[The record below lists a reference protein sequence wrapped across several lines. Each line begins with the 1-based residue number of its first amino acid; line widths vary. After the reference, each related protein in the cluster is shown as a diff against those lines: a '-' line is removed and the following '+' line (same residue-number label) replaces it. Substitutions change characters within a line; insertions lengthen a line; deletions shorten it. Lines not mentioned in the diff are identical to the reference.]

1 MMGTPGSCI
10 GCDGVKDVPSEEGG
24 SEWQGPGQLDVE
36 TMVWDLPVRL
46 YTTFP
51 NHAAQGHKLDTKVQ
65 GKV

>member
-1 MMGTPGSCI
+1 M
-10 GCDGVKDVPSEEGG
+10 GVKDVPSEEGG

-36 TMVWDLPVRL
+36 TMVCDLPVRL